1 MRRDMESRTLYADT
15 LRIAADTLGGS
26 RNLAR
31 RLGVPPDELE
41 SWMSGR
47 KLAPLE
53 PFLTALE
60 IIEV

>member
-1 MRRDMESRTLYADT
+1 MESRNLYADT
-15 LRIAADTLGGS
+15 LKIAAETLGGS
-26 RNLAR
+26 RILAR

-41 SWMSGR
+41 LWMSGR
-47 KLAPLE
+47 KAAPLE

>member
-1 MRRDMESRTLYADT
+1 MESRTLYADT

-31 RLGVPPDELE
+31 RLGVSPDELE
-41 SWMSGR
+41 LWMSGR
-47 KLAPLE
+47 KCAPLE

-60 IIEV
+60 IIEI

>member
-1 MRRDMESRTLYADT
+1 MDSRAVYADT
-15 LRIAADTLGGS
+15 LRMAAETLGGS

-41 SWMSGR
+41 LWMSGR
-47 KLAPLE
+47 KAAPLE

>member
-1 MRRDMESRTLYADT
+1 MEGRNLYADT
-15 LRIAADTLGGS
+15 LRIAANTVGGS
-26 RNLAR
+26 GNLAR

-41 SWMSGR
+41 LWMSGR
-47 KLAPLE
+47 KAAPLE

>member
-1 MRRDMESRTLYADT
+1 MESRALYADT
-15 LRIAADTLGGS
+15 LRIAAETVEGN

-41 SWMSGR
+41 LWISGR
-47 KLAPLE
+47 KAAPLE

>member
-1 MRRDMESRTLYADT
+1 MENRALYADT
-15 LRIAADTLGGS
+15 LRIAADTLGGN

-31 RLGVPPDELE
+31 RLGVAPDELE
-41 SWMSGR
+41 LWISGR
-47 KLAPLE
+47 KAAPLE

>member
-1 MRRDMESRTLYADT
+1 MESRALYAET
-15 LRIAADTLGGS
+15 LRIAAETLGGS
-26 RNLAR
+26 PNLAR

-41 SWMSGR
+41 LWMTGR
-47 KLAPLE
+47 TAAPLE